1 MMQPWKGHAGIFLD
15 LFEHSKLGPSISGH
29 SLRLA
34 TFGNMAVSNLPS
46 SAPWHTENI
55 TEHYRTSQ
63 NITAFVNSFLILC
76 FEHIYVTS
84 TSSSAQGGGGS
95 FKDRK
100 TIGEV
105 SDCDLFIYLAS

>member
-1 MMQPWKGHAGIFLD
+1 
-15 LFEHSKLGPSISGH
+15 
-29 SLRLA
+29 
-34 TFGNMAVSNLPS
+34 MAVSNLPS

-55 TEHYRTSQ
+55 TEHHRTSQNITEHHRTSQ